1 MNTYFEEILYLRNS
15 DYEFDPCVLKIG
27 WKDKDKYFFVT
38 DKLVFDIGSLWYLD
52 FIFLI
57 QNKKNTGWK
66 TSYSIIN
73 TTSQHYYHSARKSF
87 KIKIECDEDILYKRI
102 INDNIYTFEYDFL
115 YTILGD
121 QNNKIDN
128 PSIITKEWKKSWI
141 NTNNTSLTSQPA
153 NFNIKLFEYQLKSL
167 NWALNIEN
175 SNYESSFYANCSLSI
190 ITLHDELSTLQF
202 DMINKRF
209 IIPKAGQISTKDY
222 TDMPVIWGSDR
233 PKKPIVWENNVGHK
247 QSTNGGI
254 LADEMGLGKTIT
266 SIALICKNP
275 KIIKPNIKLKDISIN
290 ITPDNKLSTKATLII
305 CPSHLT
311 KQWYMEIKKCNSKM
325 KAILVLTKTNH
336 IKYSYQDILE
346 QDIVIVSFQFLWNI
360 GWYVNYPYW
369 EIYNYNSKRITT
381 SLLISTFSRRNN
393 DILDMF
399 NIVDVENKEDELQKI
414 FTFENIHWHRIIVD
428 EAHEIFKSTKYNYN
442 DRYLLLFINNLQSDN
457 RWFVSGTPFWNNEGF
472 NNIMDFLNYK
482 IKKSIQV
489 NNISYNVNLNYRE
502 LLDHHI
508 SYNNIKESIFN
519 KFYIRN
525 TKESVK
531 DTLNIPNA
539 IIDTLYLDFSDFEQK
554 LYSSLQSSY
563 SEEYLRQICCNIQIC
578 DKFSNHE
585 LSEILNF
592 DQVKD
597 KIIKDAKDKIIKTKI
612 TISSLVVNIPG
623 YAARLQMLTN
633 IISSCD
639 FILKSFENSE
649 NEKIKEEFCPICR
662 CDMEDPVITQCGHNF
677 CYDCII
683 AVFEI
688 ASYKKECPIC
698 RSPIDN
704 SKIYKLEKD
713 ETEINNENSID
724 KLTYNYGTKLGKLIR
739 LCKQILTEK
748 NNKIIIF
755 SQWDRL
761 LSMIGSVLKNND
773 INNVFCKGNVHQRNA
788 AIMAFRKDIKKKQ
801 DVTKVIMLST
811 ENAASG
817 TNLTEA
823 THIIFMEPIKGSIEH
838 VKSVEDQ
845 AIGRAVRLGQENQVH
860 VYKLIIRNTIEEEIY
875 NSNTSN
881 TPQQTLSVNI

>member
-1 MNTYFEEILYLRNS
+1 MNTYFEKNTYLRDS
-15 DYEFDPCVLKIG
+15 DYDFDSSILKIG

-38 DKLVFDIGSLWYLD
+38 DKLVFDMESSWYLD
-52 FIFLI
+52 FIFFI
-57 QNKKNTGWK
+57 QNKKITGWK
-66 TSYSIIN
+66 TSYSII
-73 TTSQHYYHSARKSF
+73 TSTSQYYYSNYINKVLN
-87 KIKIECDEDILYKRI
+87 IKIECDEDILYKRI

-115 YTILGD
+115 YTILAD
-121 QNNKIDN
+121 QNDKIDN
-128 PSIITKEWKKSWI
+128 PNIITKEWKKNWI
-141 NTNNTSLTSQPA
+141 DVNNTKISSQPK

-167 NWALNIEN
+167 KWALDIEN
-175 SNYESSFYANCSLSI
+175 SNYESCFYANCSLSI
-190 ITLHDELSTLQF
+190 ISLHDKLSTLQF

-209 IIPKAGQISTKDY
+209 ISSSKTSLL
-222 TDMPVIWGSDR
+222 
-233 PKKPIVWENNVGHK
+233 GHK

-266 SIALICKNP
+266 CIALICKNP
-275 KIIKPNIKLKDISIN
+275 KIIKPNMKLKDISIN
-290 ITPDNKLSTKATLII
+290 ITPHNKLSTKATLVI

-311 KQWYMEIKKCNSKM
+311 KQWYMEIKKCNSKI
-325 KAILVLTKTNH
+325 KSILVLTKTNH
-336 IKYSYQDILE
+336 NKYTYQDILE

-360 GWYVNYPYW
+360 NWYVNYPYW
-369 EIYNYNSKRITT
+369 KKDNYDSKRITN
-381 SLLISTFSRRNN
+381 SRLVSTFSTRKE

-399 NIVDVENKEDELQKI
+399 NIVDVENKENELQKI

-428 EAHEIFKSTKYNYN
+428 EAHEIFKSTQYNYN

-457 RWFVSGTPFWNNEGF
+457 RWFVSGTPFWCTEGF

-482 IKKSIQV
+482 IKKCIQV
-489 NNISYNVNLNYRE
+489 NNISYDIDLNYRE

-597 KIIKDAKDKIIKTKI
+597 KIIKDAKDKIIKTKT
-612 TISSLVVNIPG
+612 TISSLVKNVSG
-623 YAARLQMLTN
+623 YAARLQMLKN
-633 IISSCD
+633 IISSCE

-649 NEKIKEEFCPICR
+649 NEKVKEEICPICR

-677 CYDCII
+677 CCDCIT

-713 ETEINNENSID
+713 DSSINNENSID
-724 KLTYNYGTKLGKLIR
+724 ELTYNYGTKLGKLIR
-739 LCKQILTEK
+739 LCKQILTDK

-761 LSMIGSVLKNND
+761 LSMIGSVLKTNE

-788 AIMAFRKDIKKKQ
+788 AIMAFRKDIKKKK
-801 DVTKVIMLST
+801 DATKVIMLST

-823 THIIFMEPIKGSIEH
+823 THIIFMEPIKGSIEQ

-860 VYKLIIRNTIEEEIY
+860 VYKLIIKNTVEEDVY
-875 NSNTSN
+875 NNNTSN
-881 TPQQTLSVNI
+881 TNNNQPTLSVNI